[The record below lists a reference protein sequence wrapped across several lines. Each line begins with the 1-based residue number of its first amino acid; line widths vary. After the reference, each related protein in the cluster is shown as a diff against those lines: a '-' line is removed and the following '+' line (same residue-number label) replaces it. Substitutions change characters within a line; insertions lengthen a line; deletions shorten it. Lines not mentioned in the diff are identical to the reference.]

1 LLTLLFVYF
10 GKSLPKFLFDNLAR
24 TRKLFPSARV
34 VLVSDAAIQQ
44 SQDLGILHIHPDDLD
59 WPKSR
64 PTLTKDMRF
73 WNGWWQKTFDRLLV
87 ISPIHDIY
95 PEGPLLQVEADN
107 ILFPSFPIEVLKKK
121 QMLAFP
127 LYSETEGVASVIFS
141 PTPEVSKALEAQ
153 IIRTLE
159 ENPNQTDMLIL
170 GEIAK
175 SEVIPTFILPEFSS
189 DSNFAGPTLGLFDGL
204 SHGDWICGRDPRAHW
219 GIGKRRLRTPKSMS
233 LEMPKYEF
241 INGNL
246 FVQSD
251 DGGIPIHNLHI
262 HSKEGYFFEFLHSD
276 YHEKTLG
283 KVNNLSEKRITFFDL
298 SGFLFCLSSNVRIW
312 ASSFFSINAWIRLVA
327 RLRAKVTHS
336 HNKSRV

>member
-1 LLTLLFVYF
+1 
-10 GKSLPKFLFDNLAR
+10 
-24 TRKLFPSARV
+24 
-34 VLVSDAAIQQ
+34 
-44 SQDLGILHIHPDDLD
+44 
-59 WPKSR
+59 
-64 PTLTKDMRF
+64 
-73 WNGWWQKTFDRLLV
+73 
-87 ISPIHDIY
+87 
-95 PEGPLLQVEADN
+95 VEADN